1 MKRLVVDA
9 AVIASWFRPDGIG
22 RALRTEYES
31 GSLVVVGPPGLP
43 DDVLDHLAGVGS
55 EPLARIGAELR
66 RLGFELQRPPVAELA
81 DWVSRGLPSHRAAYA
96 ALAASLDLTLATDD
110 PALLRAIPAARTPD
124 RC

>member
-9 AVIASWFRPDGIG
+9 GVIASWFRPDGSG
-22 RALRTEYES
+22 RALRAEYEA
-31 GSLVVVGPPGLP
+31 GTLTVIGPPQLP
-43 DDVLDHLAGVGS
+43 DDVLDHLGSVGS

-81 DWVSRGLPSHRAAYA
+81 AWVSRGLPSHRAAYA
-96 ALAASLDLTLATDD
+96 ALATSLDLSLATED